1 MSLFITFEGP
11 DGIEGAQLE
20 RGEGMKLILS
30 IVNSDDARGLT
41 DALMQAGY
49 RSTTIS
55 TTGGFLRQ
63 GNATILV
70 GTEDEQ
76 TDTVLQ
82 IIRSNC
88 RTRSQFVNPLPPVME
103 SGELYMPS
111 PVEVQVGGAVVFVLS
126 VDRAER
132 F

>member
-1 MSLFITFEGP
+1 
-11 DGIEGAQLE
+11 
-20 RGEGMKLILS
+20 MKLIVS

-41 DALMQAGY
+41 DALMQEGY
-49 RSTTIS
+49 RATTIS

-63 GNATILV
+63 GNATILI
-70 GTEDEQ
+70 GTEDE
-76 TDTVLQ
+76 TVDDVLE
-82 IIRSNC
+82 IIRHNC
-88 RTRSQFVNPLPPVME
+88 RTRSQYVNPLPPVME

-111 PVEVQVGGAVVFVLS
+111 PVEVQVGGAVVFVLN

>member
-1 MSLFITFEGP
+1 
-11 DGIEGAQLE
+11 
-20 RGEGMKLILS
+20 MKLIVS

-41 DALMQAGY
+41 DALMRKGY
-49 RSTTIS
+49 RATTIG

-63 GNATILV
+63 GNATILI
-70 GTEDEQ
+70 GTEDEKVN
-76 TDTVLQ
+76 DVME
-82 IIRSNC
+82 IIRNNC
-88 RTRSQFVNPLPPVME
+88 RTRSQYVNPLPPIME

-126 VDRAER
+126 IDRAER

>member
-1 MSLFITFEGP
+1 
-11 DGIEGAQLE
+11 
-20 RGEGMKLILS
+20 MKLVVG
-30 IVNSDDARGLT
+30 IVNSDDARGLI
-41 DALMQAGY
+41 DALMQKGY

-63 GNATILV
+63 GNATILI
-70 GTEDEQ
+70 GTED
-76 TDTVLQ
+76 DKVDDVMD
-82 IIRSNC
+82 IIRKNC
-88 RTRSQFVNPLPPVME
+88 RTRSQYVNPLPPVME

-111 PVEVQVGGAVVFVLS
+111 PVEVQVGGAVVFVLN

>member
-1 MSLFITFEGP
+1 
-11 DGIEGAQLE
+11 
-20 RGEGMKLILS
+20 MKLIVS
-30 IVNSDDARGLT
+30 IVNSDDARKLN
-41 DALMQAGY
+41 DALVQKGY

-63 GNATILV
+63 GNATILI
-70 GTEDEQ
+70 GTEDVNV
-76 TDTVLQ
+76 DDILDV
-82 IIRSNC
+82 IRNNC
-88 RTRSQFVNPLPPVME
+88 RTRSQYVNPLPPVME

-111 PVEVQVGGAVVFVLS
+111 PVEVQIGGAVVFVLN

>member
-1 MSLFITFEGP
+1 
-11 DGIEGAQLE
+11 
-20 RGEGMKLILS
+20 MKLIVS

-41 DALMQAGY
+41 DALMQEGY
-49 RSTTIS
+49 RATTIS

-63 GNATILV
+63 GNATILI
-70 GTEDEQ
+70 GTEDDKME
-76 TDTVLQ
+76 DVLQ

-88 RTRSQFVNPLPPVME
+88 RTRSQYVNPLPPVME

-126 VDRAER
+126 VERAER

>member
-1 MSLFITFEGP
+1 
-11 DGIEGAQLE
+11 
-20 RGEGMKLILS
+20 MKLLVS

-41 DALMQAGY
+41 DGLMRKGY
-49 RSTTIS
+49 RATTIS

-63 GNATILV
+63 GNATMLIGV
-70 GTEDEQ
+70 EDEKV
-76 TDTVLQ
+76 DDVLE
-82 IIRSNC
+82 IIRTNC
-88 RTRSQFVNPLPPVME
+88 RTRTQYVNPLPPIME

-126 VDRAER
+126 VDRAAR

>member
-1 MSLFITFEGP
+1 
-11 DGIEGAQLE
+11 
-20 RGEGMKLILS
+20 MKLIVS

-41 DALMQAGY
+41 DALMQEGHRA
-49 RSTTIS
+49 TTIS

-63 GNATILV
+63 GNATILI
-70 GTEDEQ
+70 GTEDE
-76 TDTVLQ
+76 TVDDVLE

-88 RTRSQFVNPLPPVME
+88 RTRSQYVNPLPPVME

-111 PVEVQVGGAVVFVLS
+111 PVEVQVGGAVVFVLN